1 LLALIFLNSKTCEA
15 ISSTSNGPF
24 ENNLVQTP
32 SSVPPQF
39 KAVTRSDDV
48 RSFHWI
54 ARKKKC
60 DDSFISATTPEFRVL
75 TDLFHEP
82 LFDRTDTLKLKGVKA
97 KILTPIPDFDVTLK
111 NKSVAEVARNRAKYL
126 WKRAGEL
133 PSRTMQ
139 IFFSG
144 DIDSTA
150 ALTALLETYPS
161 NAEAPKLIVKM
172 ASRAIEEYN
181 LFYERYIAG
190 GKVPVEF
197 VDDKDD
203 MCEFLDGTRLTVTG
217 ELGDQLFGSNT
228 MARAVRSNDIDLNG
242 PWTQESLWSAPLE
255 RVLWSQVLPLR
266 DSQRSCRQRRQ
277 QALQV

>member
-1 LLALIFLNSKTCEA
+1 MMALLLALIFLNSKTCEA

-111 NKSVAEVARNRAKYL
+111 NKSVAEVARNRAKNL

-144 DIDSTA
+144 DIDSTGGCG
-150 ALTALLETYPS
+150 YGG
-161 NAEAPKLIVKM
+161 
-172 ASRAIEEYN
+172 SR
-181 LFYERYIAG
+181 F
-190 GKVPVEF
+190 
-197 VDDKDD
+197 
-203 MCEFLDGTRLTVTG
+203 
-217 ELGDQLFGSNT
+217 S
-228 MARAVRSNDIDLNG
+228 
-242 PWTQESLWSAPLE
+242 
-255 RVLWSQVLPLR
+255 
-266 DSQRSCRQRRQ
+266 RRPHHL
-277 QALQV
+277 A